1 MMTSEWVCSSI
12 GLREWDRLLS
22 SSLSFLFNED
32 ENHHPYI
39 FFFSFPRPR
48 KDDDTRR
55 SSKRNIE
62 EQRDDHHPEITTTEG
77 ERKRERK
84 NGQKEF
90 DSRENL
96 RAKEKKRNEY
106 ARKRIESPLTRLLV
120 HSNGIHIAYHFSSLV
135 FLPATLLC
143 AGVKNFRVAS
153 YSSTSRPSSSS
164 CVRSPL
170 FS

>member
-22 SSLSFLFNED
+22 SSISFLFNED

-55 SSKRNIE
+55 SSKRNIK
-62 EQRDDHHPEITTTEG
+62 EQRDDHHPEITTTEE

-90 DSRENL
+90 DRENVT
-96 RAKEKKRNEY
+96 REGKKKKRILS
-106 ARKRIESPLTRLLV
+106 AKTHRIPVDTPPRSLERYSHRAPFF
-120 HSNGIHIAYHFSSLV
+120 FSSIFSRDS
-135 FLPATLLC
+135 FLRRRE
-143 AGVKNFRVAS
+143 KFSRRAS
-153 YSSTSRPSSSS
+153 
-164 CVRSPL
+164 
-170 FS
+170 